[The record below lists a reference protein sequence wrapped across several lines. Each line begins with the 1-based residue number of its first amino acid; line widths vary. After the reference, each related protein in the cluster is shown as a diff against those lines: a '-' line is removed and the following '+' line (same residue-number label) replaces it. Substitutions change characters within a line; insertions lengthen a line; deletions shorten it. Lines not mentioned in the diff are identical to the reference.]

1 MAQRKTFCTKPSS
14 FLKIKLAQIVLDL
27 AGFASLAHLL
37 GSQLAG
43 LQFGFGV
50 QAGAQAG
57 STAGVVLGV
66 VAGAAARVGAG
77 VLMLI
82 TLLTLASTALLAS
95 AVLALLIRFSHF
107 FSVLAVLAADLAQH
121 CALSD
126 CTPKNKHA
134 RIVIAT

>member
-1 MAQRKTFCTKPSS
+1 M
-14 FLKIKLAQIVLDL
+14 

-43 LQFGFGV
+43 LQLGLGV
-50 QAGAQAG
+50 QAG
-57 STAGVVLGV
+57 V
-66 VAGAAARVGAG
+66 VAGTAVEVVVVAAAGSVARVGAG
-77 VLMLI
+77 VLMLS
-82 TLLTLASTALLAS
+82 TLLTLASTDLLAS

-107 FSVLAVLAADLAQH
+107 FSVLAVLADLAQH

-134 RIVIAT
+134 KMVIAT